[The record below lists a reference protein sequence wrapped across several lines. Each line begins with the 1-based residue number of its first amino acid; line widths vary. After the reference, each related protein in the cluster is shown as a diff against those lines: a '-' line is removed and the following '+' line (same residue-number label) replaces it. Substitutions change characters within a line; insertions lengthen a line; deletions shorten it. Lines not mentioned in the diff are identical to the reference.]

1 MLTAV
6 QLPKAPAPI
15 NKLGKGSF
23 PACADFLFLKFWMIR
38 RGKKK
43 RAFSPNELLIVDLP
57 WLGKELLCP
66 MGSTAREFQGEAP
79 ACQEFTFFFF
89 LELSPKIVKLWR
101 CRNNTQLYLCQY
113 SRVFL
118 YLCQCFRVFISFLEG
133 TLELREETEQSQWLE
148 LESQNL
154 FECRTLPIKCWSQV
168 DFLEFETWYLDI
180 DNWNNFIFSLIYT
193 HWKANHHNLFFF
205 FLIHPSPSKMNK
217 MSSQSHKALVSLQV

>member
-89 LELSPKIVKLWR
+89 
-101 CRNNTQLYLCQY
+101 
-113 SRVFL
+113 
-118 YLCQCFRVFISFLEG
+118 
-133 TLELREETEQSQWLE
+133 
-148 LESQNL
+148 
-154 FECRTLPIKCWSQV
+154 
-168 DFLEFETWYLDI
+168 
-180 DNWNNFIFSLIYT
+180 FS
-193 HWKANHHNLFFF
+193 
-205 FLIHPSPSKMNK
+205 
-217 MSSQSHKALVSLQV
+217 